1 MNRIDRYVLR
11 AVLGG
16 VLLVMTVLLSLG
28 ALFLLLGQQ
37 DDIGVGTYTV
47 WKALAFVGLNMP
59 QQVWELLPISALI
72 GSLLGLGTLARG
84 SELTVMRAAGLSVW
98 RIGRG
103 VVLAGLLLLALGA
116 AIGEWLAP
124 PMQQLGREVKAF
136 AKFSN
141 VSFAGSGDAWVR
153 DGDMIVNV
161 ERQIGDAQF
170 GGMMVY
176 EFGPDN
182 RLKSLGRAATA
193 REVEAAGAPGAMRGD
208 AKGGTA
214 TTWRLEQYIETR
226 FEGDR
231 TVASGSAGRV
241 LDSNVGSNFLG
252 IAATI
257 PGQLPSTALWRM
269 IRHLET
275 NGLDSREPV
284 FAFHSRIARTV
295 AVLFAVLLALPFV
308 FGSLRSAGAGAR
320 IGVGLVLGILFF
332 LLQQMIESG
341 AIVYG
346 GDPALLAWLPTLLM
360 AGAALGLIA
369 RTR

>member
-28 ALFLLLGQQ
+28 ALFVLLGQQ

-47 WKALAFVGLNMP
+47 WKALAFVGLNLP
-59 QQVWELLPISALI
+59 QQVWEMLPISALI

-98 RIGRG
+98 QIGRG
-103 VVLAGLLLLALGA
+103 VVLAGLLLLAFGVA
-116 AIGEWLAP
+116 VGEWLAP

-153 DGDMIVNV
+153 DGDLIVNV
-161 ERQIGDAQF
+161 ERQTGDSQF

-176 EFGPDN
+176 ELGADN
-182 RLKSLGRAATA
+182 RLQSMGRAATA
-193 REVEAAGAPGAMRGD
+193 REVAAVG
-208 AKGGTA
+208 KTGGERRA
-214 TTWRLEQYIETR
+214 SSAWRLEQYAETR
-226 FEGDR
+226 FDGDR
-231 TVASGSAGRV
+231 SIASSSAGRT
-241 LDSNVGSNFLG
+241 LESNVGADFLG

-269 IRHLET
+269 IRHLKT

-308 FGSLRSAGAGAR
+308 FGSMRSAGAGAR
-320 IGVGLVLGILFF
+320 IGLGLLLGIVFF

-346 GDPALLAWLPTLLM
+346 GDPAFFAWLPTLLM
-360 AGAALGLIA
+360 ATAATVLIA

>member
-28 ALFLLLGQQ
+28 ALFVLLGQQ
-37 DDIGVGTYTV
+37 DDIGVGSYTI

-59 QQVWELLPISALI
+59 QQVWEMLPISALI
-72 GSLLGLGTLARG
+72 GSLLGLGALARG

-98 RIGRG
+98 QVGRG
-103 VVLAGLLLLALGA
+103 VLLAGLLLLAFGVA
-116 AIGEWLAP
+116 VGEWLAP

-153 DGDMIVNV
+153 DGDLIVNV
-161 ERQIGDAQF
+161 ERQTGDSQF

-176 EFGPDN
+176 ELGAGN
-182 RLKSLGRAATA
+182 RLQSMGRAATA
-193 REVEAAGAPGAMRGD
+193 REV
-208 AKGGTA
+208 GTVGKTSA
-214 TTWRLEQYIETR
+214 WRLEQYAETR
-226 FEGDR
+226 FDGDR
-231 TVASGSAGRV
+231 SVASSGAGRT
-241 LDSNVGSNFLG
+241 LESNVGAEFLG

-269 IRHLET
+269 IRHLKA

-308 FGSLRSAGAGAR
+308 FGSMRSAGAGAR
-320 IGVGLVLGILFF
+320 IGLGLLLGIVFF

-346 GDPALLAWLPTLLM
+346 GDPALFAWLPTMLM
-360 AGAALGLIA
+360 AAAATLLISK
-369 RTR
+369 TR

>member
-28 ALFLLLGQQ
+28 ALFVLLGQQ
-37 DDIGVGTYTV
+37 DDIGVGRYTV
-47 WKALAFVGLNMP
+47 WKALAFVGLNLP
-59 QQVWELLPISALI
+59 QQVWEMLPISALI
-72 GSLLGLGTLARG
+72 GSLLGLGALARG

-98 RIGRG
+98 QIGRG
-103 VVLAGLLLLALGA
+103 VVLAGLLLLAFGVA
-116 AIGEWLAP
+116 VGEWLAP

-153 DGDMIVNV
+153 DGDLIVNV
-161 ERQIGDAQF
+161 ERQTGDSQF

-176 EFGPDN
+176 ELGPDN
-182 RLKSLGRAATA
+182 RLQSMGRAATA
-193 REVEAAGAPGAMRGD
+193 REVGSVAKSVAKPGGGREAASA
-208 AKGGTA
+208 
-214 TTWRLEQYIETR
+214 WRLEQYAETR
-226 FEGDR
+226 FDGDCSI
-231 TVASGSAGRV
+231 ASSSAGRT
-241 LDSNVGSNFLG
+241 LESNVGAEFLG

-269 IRHLET
+269 IRHLKT

-308 FGSLRSAGAGAR
+308 FGSMRSAGAGAR
-320 IGVGLVLGILFF
+320 IGLGLMLGIVFF

-346 GDPALLAWLPTLLM
+346 GDPALFAWLPTMLM
-360 AGAALGLIA
+360 AAAATVLIA